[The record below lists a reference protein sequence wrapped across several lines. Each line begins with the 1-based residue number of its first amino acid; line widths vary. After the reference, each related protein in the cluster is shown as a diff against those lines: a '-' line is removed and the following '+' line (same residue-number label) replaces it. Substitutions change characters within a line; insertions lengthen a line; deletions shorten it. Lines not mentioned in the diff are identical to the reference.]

1 MALSQGANAI
11 VEAQLVQHLASIER
25 DFDADTL
32 TYIGPI
38 TTGADDHIKDA
49 IEGLPRHKKR
59 LVFILETN
67 GGFAESTRRIS
78 DTLRHHYRTVD
89 FLIPSHAMSA
99 GTILAMSGDS
109 IWMDYYSVLG
119 PIDPQV
125 QSQDGS
131 RLIPALGYL
140 IKYEELLARANAGQA
155 GGAELEILLNFNQ
168 GELYSYEQ
176 ARALSISLLEEWL
189 VRYKFRN
196 WRRTE
201 RRRQPVTR
209 AMKKARAREI
219 AAILNDAKRWN
230 SHGIGINMAVLKRDL
245 KLKIDDFGAKKEL
258 RQDVRAYHKLLLDY
272 MGRMGQTSVVHTRN
286 SYEALNWR
294 FA

>member
-1 MALSQGANAI
+1 MLLGGDEAPTPMALTQGANAI
-11 VEAQLVQHLASIER
+11 VEAQLIQHVASIER
-25 DFDADTL
+25 DFDADAL

-38 TTGADDHIKDA
+38 ATGADDHIKDA
-49 IEGLPRHKKR
+49 IENLPRHKRR
-59 LVFILETN
+59 LIFILETN

-99 GTILAMSGDS
+99 GTILAMSGDA

-131 RLIPALGYL
+131 HLIPALGYL
-140 IKYEELLARANAGQA
+140 IKYEELLAKANAGQA

-176 ARALSISLLEEWL
+176 ARALSVSLLEEWL

-196 WRRTE
+196 WKTTE
-201 RRRQPVTR
+201 RQRQPVTR
-209 AMKKARAREI
+209 SMKKARARQI
-219 AAILNDAKRWN
+219 AAIL
-230 SHGIGINMAVLKRDL
+230 
-245 KLKIDDFGAKKEL
+245 
-258 RQDVRAYHKLLLDY
+258 
-272 MGRMGQTSVVHTRN
+272 
-286 SYEALNWR
+286 
-294 FA
+294 